1 MHVLHKVLLFH
12 VLLYLG
18 QNALGS
24 KIIKGTDAK
33 KKSMAYMASVQNSK
47 GHVCGGFLVS
57 KDFVMTAAHCDSQ
70 NPTSVVLGTHSLK
83 NVNDGTMRY
92 IKKKCKH
99 PDYDTVISGN
109 DIMLLKLSRK
119 ACLGKKG
126 PIKPIKIPSN
136 PITLKEKQMCSVAGW
151 GATKTNG
158 SSVDELQVV
167 DIPVI
172 NPKTCQTMWND
183 KLPAN
188 VVCAG
193 GYGTNK
199 GFCQG
204 DSGGPLV
211 CNGKMAV
218 GIVSFNS
225 NNNCDYPNV
234 PNIYTDI
241 SKFLPWFKKILKKK
255 QC

>member
-1 MHVLHKVLLFH
+1 M
-12 VLLYLG
+12 
-18 QNALGS
+18 QPSLGS

-57 KDFVMTAAHCDSQ
+57 KDFVMTAAHCD
-70 NPTSVVLGTHSLK
+70 T
-83 NVNDGTMRY
+83 
-92 IKKKCKH
+92 
-99 PDYDTVISGN
+99 
-109 DIMLLKLSRK
+109 
-119 ACLGKKG
+119 CLGKKG

-136 PITLKEKQMCSVAGW
+136 PISLKEKQMCSVAGW